1 MWADSRVEQ
10 RLRRGRF
17 ISPTCTFWLQF
28 AKRGSTGELSG
39 GCRARTWHRA
49 ISTLTGPAGL
59 RAVRRCRYDSTE
71 SAVGAGPVRAR
82 RLAGGGVPSCRSR
95 RCAGHR
101 GGRGVLG
108 QAASRRRSFGGARH
122 RPSNPPT
129 TTSTAPAGPC
139 GPDEATAVSA
149 ALAQLPADKKTG
161 KAWNP
166 TPEFSDYDPCADLS
180 AVVVTVVDATRSSP
194 DQALMFHRGAFV
206 GTATAVAYPFTELEV
221 PASTDDLVVLT
232 YRSRQSCDACDD
244 GTLTTVG
251 FQWQGDHVQML
262 DPPPESLDSPP

>member
-1 MWADSRVEQ
+1 M
-10 RLRRGRF
+10 
-17 ISPTCTFWLQF
+17 
-28 AKRGSTGELSG
+28 SG
-39 GCRARTWHRA
+39 TNMASGDIDPNGPPPAYEPSDDVDTTPPNPP
-49 ISTLTGPAGL
+49 SGPARSARGVWL
-59 RAVRRCRYDSTE
+59 VAAFLAVV
-71 SAVGAGPVRAR
+71 AVVALVIVAVVVFSGKPRPGAGP
-82 RLAGGGVPSCRSR
+82 S
-95 RCAGHR
+95 
-101 GGRGVLG
+101 
-108 QAASRRRSFGGARH
+108 AAPATA
-122 RPSNPPT
+122 PSNPPT

>member
-1 MWADSRVEQ
+1 MASGDIDPNWPPPAYEPSDDVDTTPPTAPSGPSR
-10 RLRRGRF
+10 
-17 ISPTCTFWLQF
+17 S
-28 AKRGSTGELSG
+28 
-39 GCRARTWHRA
+39 ARTSWLVAALLAVLAVVALVVVAVVVFSGKQR
-49 ISTLTGPAGL
+49 PAG
-59 RAVRRCRYDSTE
+59 S
-71 SAVGAGPVRAR
+71 P
-82 RLAGGGVPSCRSR
+82 
-95 RCAGHR
+95 
-101 GGRGVLG
+101 
-108 QAASRRRSFGGARH
+108 AAPTTV
-122 RPSNPPT
+122 PSNPPST
-129 TTSTAPAGPC
+129 ASTASTAPAGPC

-166 TPEFSDYDPCADLS
+166 TPQFSDYDPCADLS

-206 GTATAVAYPFTELEV
+206 GTATPVAYPFTELEV

>member
-1 MWADSRVEQ
+1 MSGTNMASGDIDPNWPP
-10 RLRRGRF
+10 
-17 ISPTCTFWLQF
+17 PTYEPAYEPSDDVDTTPP
-28 AKRGSTGELSG
+28 S
-39 GCRARTWHRA
+39 
-49 ISTLTGPAGL
+49 GPAWSGRVIWL
-59 RAVRRCRYDSTE
+59 VAVLL
-71 SAVGAGPVRAR
+71 AVLTVIVVAVVVFSGRPQSGAGPAPTT
-82 RLAGGGVPSCRSR
+82 AP
-95 RCAGHR
+95 
-101 GGRGVLG
+101 
-108 QAASRRRSFGGARH
+108 
-122 RPSNPPT
+122 PNPPT
-129 TTSTAPAGPC
+129 TVSTTPAGQC

-149 ALAQLPADKKTG
+149 ALAQLPPDKKTG
-161 KAWNP
+161 KPWNP
-166 TPEFSDYDPCADLS
+166 TPQFSDYDPCADLS

-206 GTATAVAYPFTELEV
+206 GTATPVAYPFTELEV

>member
-1 MWADSRVEQ
+1 MASGDIDPNWPPPAYEPSDDVDTTPPTAPSGPSR
-10 RLRRGRF
+10 
-17 ISPTCTFWLQF
+17 S
-28 AKRGSTGELSG
+28 
-39 GCRARTWHRA
+39 ARTSWLVAALLAVLAVVALVVVAVVVFSGKQR
-49 ISTLTGPAGL
+49 PAG
-59 RAVRRCRYDSTE
+59 S
-71 SAVGAGPVRAR
+71 P
-82 RLAGGGVPSCRSR
+82 
-95 RCAGHR
+95 
-101 GGRGVLG
+101 
-108 QAASRRRSFGGARH
+108 AAPTTV
-122 RPSNPPT
+122 PSNPPST
-129 TTSTAPAGPC
+129 ASTASTAPAGPC
-139 GPDEATAVSA
+139 GPDETTAVSA

-166 TPEFSDYDPCADLS
+166 TPQFSDYDPCADLS

-206 GTATAVAYPFTELEV
+206 GTATPVAYPFTELEV

>member
-1 MWADSRVEQ
+1 MSGTNMASGDIDPNWPPPAYEPSDDVDTTPPTAPSGPSR
-10 RLRRGRF
+10 
-17 ISPTCTFWLQF
+17 S
-28 AKRGSTGELSG
+28 
-39 GCRARTWHRA
+39 ARTSWLVAALLAVLAVVALVVVAVVVFSGKQR
-49 ISTLTGPAGL
+49 PAG
-59 RAVRRCRYDSTE
+59 S
-71 SAVGAGPVRAR
+71 P
-82 RLAGGGVPSCRSR
+82 
-95 RCAGHR
+95 
-101 GGRGVLG
+101 
-108 QAASRRRSFGGARH
+108 AAPTTV
-122 RPSNPPT
+122 PSNPPST
-129 TTSTAPAGPC
+129 ASTASTAPAGPC

-166 TPEFSDYDPCADLS
+166 TPQFSDYDPCADLS

-206 GTATAVAYPFTELEV
+206 GTATPVAYPFTELEV

>member
-1 MWADSRVEQ
+1 MAQQGGV
-10 RLRRGRF
+10 
-17 ISPTCTFWLQF
+17 
-28 AKRGSTGELSG
+28 SG
-39 GCRARTWHRA
+39 TNMASGDIDPNWPPPAYEPSDDVDTTPPSGLARSARA
-49 ISTLTGPAGL
+49 IGL
-59 RAVRRCRYDSTE
+59 AAALLAVL
-71 SAVGAGPVRAR
+71 AVVAVVIVAVVVFSGKPRPGAGP
-82 RLAGGGVPSCRSR
+82 S
-95 RCAGHR
+95 
-101 GGRGVLG
+101 
-108 QAASRRRSFGGARH
+108 AAPTTA
-122 RPSNPPT
+122 PSNPPT

-149 ALAQLPADKKTG
+149 ALAQLPPDKKTG

-166 TPEFSDYDPCADLS
+166 TPQFSDYDPCADLS

-206 GTATAVAYPFTELEV
+206 GTATPVAYPFTELEV

-262 DPPPESLDSPP
+262 DAPPESLDSPP

>member
-1 MWADSRVEQ
+1 M
-10 RLRRGRF
+10 
-17 ISPTCTFWLQF
+17 
-28 AKRGSTGELSG
+28 SG
-39 GCRARTWHRA
+39 TNMASGDIDPNWPPPAYEPSDDVDTTPPNPP
-49 ISTLTGPAGL
+49 SGPARSARGVWL
-59 RAVRRCRYDSTE
+59 VAAFLAVV
-71 SAVGAGPVRAR
+71 AVVALVIVAVVVFSGKPRPGAGP
-82 RLAGGGVPSCRSR
+82 S
-95 RCAGHR
+95 
-101 GGRGVLG
+101 
-108 QAASRRRSFGGARH
+108 AAPATA
-122 RPSNPPT
+122 PSNPPT

-262 DPPPESLDSPP
+262 DPPRSRWTHRRDPPHPAEPSPTPTLNGA